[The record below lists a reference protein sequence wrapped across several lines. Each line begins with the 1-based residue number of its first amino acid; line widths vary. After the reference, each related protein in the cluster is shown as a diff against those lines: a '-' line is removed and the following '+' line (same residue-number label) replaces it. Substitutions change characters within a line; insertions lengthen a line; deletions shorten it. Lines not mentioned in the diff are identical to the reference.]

1 MNRHIE
7 HLDRLKIQSRA
18 LAEKQQIAKEKKE
31 TSLQMAADKRHHDRR
46 LEENK
51 NAQKNREIIQKKEE
65 ARQKSET
72 ALAVAETKKQQEID
86 SIHEQG
92 NIKFSLSEQS
102 HRHRSLENEV
112 NFQQDVALKNG
123 EYNFLMSRDKQQI
136 KGKLTETRI
145 KEQGATKR
153 TNIEQQGATTRTQ
166 IQEDTKRGIARLE
179 VERDI
184 LVNDANIRGNQALQ
198 DSKHH
203 QESYILA
210 ENQGQERYILAENQR
225 HQLDT
230 IKAETRAFLIKE
242 KDKRKSHRKNAYID
256 MAVSTHQTNL
266 NIYEKI
272 IIMLAEKKIFGGR
285 QNQQQADA
293 VDEIVRDNI
302 DRYEAELNDYK
313 K

>member
-18 LAEKQQIAKEKKE
+18 LAEKQQRAKDKKE
-31 TSLQMAADKRHHDRR
+31 TTLQMASDKRRHDQII
-46 LEENK
+46 EESK
-51 NAQKNREIIQKKEE
+51 NAQKREEINQKKEE
-65 ARQKSET
+65 AREKSET
-72 ALAVAETKKQQEID
+72 ALAVSKIKKQQEIEA
-86 SIHEQG
+86 IHEQG
-92 NIKFSLSEQS
+92 NIKRSLSEQS

-225 HQLDT
+225 HQLDMVE
-230 IKAETRAFLIKE
+230 AETTAFLIRE

-302 DRYEAELNDYK
+302 HKYEAELNDYK